1 MRRSNNKKHIWEET
15 AIIYCR
21 LSRDDDLEGES
32 YSIANQD
39 GISQGV
45 FLQKLQVHKK
55 VTIEIMTFNI
65 KHLQGFA
72 QE

>member
-1 MRRSNNKKHIWEET
+1 MSWLKKKKIHSDIAFLYE
-15 AIIYCR
+15 R

-55 VTIEIMTFNI
+55 VTIEIITFNI

>member
-1 MRRSNNKKHIWEET
+1 MNNRQSEQNKIT
-15 AIIYCR
+15 ALYCR
-21 LSRDDDLEGES
+21 LSQDDGREGES
-32 YSIANQD
+32 NSIVNQD
-39 GISQGV
+39 GICQGV